1 MKKPFHS
8 PLYHKVSVF
17 VLAVA
22 LGACNTNDSSMEPR
36 QSLNYPE
43 SRVQPVVD
51 TLWNTEVADPYR
63 WLEDDRSEETETW
76 VDAQIEFTNKYLDSN
91 PWRKPLRDR
100 FESIYNYEKVGMP
113 RKIGD
118 RYFLAKNDG
127 LQNQSIWYVR
137 ETLSGADKLFL
148 DPNAL
153 SEDGTITATLGSA
166 SKDDRHI
173 AIVQNEAGSD
183 WQEIH
188 VYDLASGKPQGDVLK
203 WVKFSGTSWVGNG
216 FYYSRYPAPEGSEF
230 SAENTFHSV
239 YYHKI
244 GTDQSEDRLIFRND
258 DEPNR
263 YHFAYATEDQKF
275 LILSTST
282 GTDGNSI
289 HFLNLQKPNAQWQEL
304 IGGFNTRNSVV
315 DHVNGRFLVL
325 TDTDAPKYRLAGI
338 SSKTPSDWINIIP
351 ESEHLL
357 ESVNATGGQLF
368 ATYLR
373 NACNAVIRMDLD
385 GQNPREVKLPN
396 AAGSTGGFGGK
407 ADAAETF
414 YAFTSFTYPTSIYR
428 YDIASGESTL
438 FVSPK
443 VDFNPEQ
450 FESRQVWFESKDGT
464 EVPMFVVHKKGLK
477 MDGERPTYLY
487 GYGGFNI
494 SLTPSFSPSLLLLL
508 ENDGVYAMPN
518 LRGGGEFGEDWH
530 EAGMLLKKQNVF
542 DDFIAAGEYL
552 ISAGYTN
559 SKRLAMAGGSNG
571 GLLVGAT
578 MTQRP
583 ELAAV
588 AFPAVG
594 VMDML
599 RYHQFTIGWGWIP
612 EYGCADSS
620 KADFQNLAG
629 YSPYHNIAPGI
640 EYPATMVTTADHD
653 DRVVPAH
660 SFKFAAR
667 LQACQSGSRPALIR
681 IEKNAGH
688 GAGKPTSKIL
698 DEQSEKWAFMFQ
710 EMGLKPRVTL
720 NK

>member
-22 LGACNTNDSSMEPR
+22 LGACNTNDSSMETR

-315 DHVNGRFLVL
+315 DHVNGLFLVL

-428 YDIASGESTL
+428 YDIASGKSTL

-559 SKRLAMAGGSNG
+559 SKRLAIAGGSNG